1 MGNSS
6 SSTNEKEK
14 LNNQYNFYDSQLNEY
29 KRMILAQ
36 QEQINQLSKMNLK
49 QNIQSRQT
57 ANMFFNDI
65 PNPNIIKNSPNSQFN
80 TINTNLIENK
90 KRN

>member
-6 SSTNEKEK
+6 SSTNEKE

-36 QEQINQLSKMNLK
+36 QEQSNQLSKMKGEFVSLMINLVSM
-49 QNIQSRQT
+49 IST
-57 ANMFFNDI
+57 FYL
-65 PNPNIIKNSPNSQFN
+65 PNFKAVWE
-80 TINTNLIENK
+80 L
-90 KRN
+90 